1 MISPKKLIKMA
12 RKWHKMAALSR
23 KTISFPITNKQ
34 LADSEH
40 ETCTTTSS
48 SAIEKGHFV
57 IYTRDQ
63 KRFVMP
69 LAYLKHNIL
78 RELLKLSEE
87 EFGISSNGPITLPC
101 DGVLMEYVITLIR
114 RGVVKDLEKALLKS
128 IETTR
133 CSVSASSLNQGLITQ
148 SFFVSVY

>member
-23 KTISFPITNKQ
+23 KTISFPITNK
-34 LADSEH
+34 
-40 ETCTTTSS
+40 
-48 SAIEKGHFV
+48 
-57 IYTRDQ
+57 DQ

-69 LAYLKHNIL
+69 MAYLKHNIL
-78 RELLKLSEE
+78 RELLKMSEE

-101 DGVLMEYVITLIR
+101 DGVLMECVITLIT

-133 CSVSASSLNQGLITQ
+133 CSLSASSLNQGLITQ